1 MVLFQSWFE
10 SGVQEDGQEE
20 EDEDDGWNLLESSRP
35 HSKGGREQNCSHN
48 IYVLGLLFFVP
59 ANATAE

>member
-1 MVLFQSWFE
+1 MSQKWALSIPKDAARLGDLEKRAFGPKILKFTR
-10 SGVQEDGQEE
+10 
-20 EDEDDGWNLLESSRP
+20 NLMFD
-35 HSKGGREQNCSHN
+35 SHN